1 MYGELTPYLIVKRKP
16 NEVLLSPIRTLSQN
30 EKKILQFFFAILDL
44 VLMEWKFWA

>member
-1 MYGELTPYLIVKRKP
+1 MNGELTPYFIVKRKP

-44 VLMEWKFWA
+44 ALMEWKFWA